1 MRYTAIIAFAAIT
14 LRWLLHADKVI
25 TDGHSFTPIHLLAL
39 LLAVFFA
46 QHVLLRSNTAT
57 TFPML
62 VRTGFRNAVLYALA
76 IAVFSYALY
85 TWIDPLYFPI
95 EVNQR
100 IDMAV
105 ADGVP
110 ETEARARMGAMFT
123 PLNYATFT
131 LIIYMAAGILFAL
144 VMGAVHHKVLR
155 RLR

>member
-46 QHVLLRSNTAT
+46 QHLLLRSNAAT

-62 VRTGFRNAVLYALA
+62 VRTGFRNAAVYALSIA
-76 IAVFSYALY
+76 IFSYALY

-95 EVNQR
+95 EVNER

-110 ETEARARMGAMFT
+110 EAEARTRMESMFT